1 LRQNRLN
8 NNTQFFDEQI
18 MELTLVVLAAGMG
31 SRYGGN
37 KQLDGIGPNG
47 EIIMDYSIHDAIKA
61 GFTKVVFIIRTD
73 LKEAF
78 DNHYA
83 ERFKG
88 KIKMEYAFQ
97 DQYDRHTAEYQSM
110 RLKPWGTTHAIL
122 AAKHLINEPFVVINA
137 DDYYG
142 HESFTEVVGAMSAL
156 KENEYL
162 IMGYGLLNTLSDHGT
177 VNRGVCQVDGGMML
191 TGIKETLSMGK
202 NGDKISYQEDG
213 KGYNLAPDTYVS
225 MNFWGFPASSLDLF
239 EDKFVDFVKE
249 NNEDPKAE
257 CFIPVEVD
265 NLMAEGK
272 ATVKVVPTSA
282 SWLGVTYQEDKP
294 HVVAGIKKMIA
305 EGVYPSKVK

>member
-1 LRQNRLN
+1 M
-8 NNTQFFDEQI
+8 D
-18 MELTLVVLAAGMG
+18 LTLVVLAAGMG

-78 DNHYA
+78 EEHYA
-83 ERFKG
+83 SRFQG

-97 DQYDRHTAEYQSM
+97 NEYIEHTAAYQAM
-110 RLKPWGTTHAIL
+110 RKKPWGTTHAIL
-122 AAKHLINEPFVVINA
+122 AAKHLINEPFLVINA

-142 HESFTEVVGAMSAL
+142 HESFGEAVEAINNL
-156 KENEYL
+156 KENEHL
-162 IMGYGLLNTLSDHGT
+162 IMGYGLVNTLSDHGT
-177 VNRGVCQVDGGMML
+177 VNRGVCQVDENMNL
-191 TGIKETLSMGK
+191 TGIKETLAIGK
-202 NGDKISYQEDG
+202 EGDEISYEEDG
-213 KGYNLAPDTYVS
+213 QRFTLDPNTYVS
-225 MNFWGFPASSLDLF
+225 MNFWGFPETVLPQF
-239 EDKFVDFVKE
+239 EEKFVEFVAQ
-249 NNEDPKAE
+249 NHEDPKAE

-265 NLMAEGK
+265 NLMREGK

-294 HVVAGIKKMIA
+294 HVVSGINKMIA
-305 EGVYPSKVK
+305 DGVYPAEVK

>member
-1 LRQNRLN
+1 M
-8 NNTQFFDEQI
+8 D
-18 MELTLVVLAAGMG
+18 LTLVVLAAGMG

-78 DNHYA
+78 EEHYA
-83 ERFKG
+83 TRFQG

-97 DQYDRHTAEYQSM
+97 NEYTEHTAPYESM
-110 RLKPWGTTHAIL
+110 RKKPWGTTHAIL
-122 AAKHLINEPFVVINA
+122 AAKHLINEPFLVINA

-142 HESFTEVVGAMSAL
+142 TESFAEAVEAINGL
-156 KENEYL
+156 KENEHL
-162 IMGYGLLNTLSDHGT
+162 IMGYGLVNTLSDHGT
-177 VNRGVCQVDGGMML
+177 VNRGVCQVDADMNL
-191 TGIKETLSMGK
+191 TGIKETLAIGK
-202 NGDKISYQEDG
+202 DGDDISYEEDG
-213 KGYNLAPDTYVS
+213 QRYTLDPNTYVS
-225 MNFWGFPASSLDLF
+225 MNFWGFPPSVLPQF
-239 EDKFVDFVKE
+239 EEKFIDFVAK

-265 NLMAEGK
+265 NLMKEGK

-294 HVVAGIKKMIA
+294 HVVNGINKMIA
-305 EGVYPSKVK
+305 DGVYPAEVK

>member
-1 LRQNRLN
+1 M
-8 NNTQFFDEQI
+8 D
-18 MELTLVVLAAGMG
+18 LTLVVLAAGMG

-47 EIIMDYSIHDAIKA
+47 EIIMDYSIYDAIKA

-78 DNHYA
+78 EEHYST
-83 ERFKG
+83 RFQG

-97 DQYDRHTAEYQSM
+97 NEYTEHTAAYEAN
-110 RLKPWGTTHAIL
+110 RKKPWGTTHAIL
-122 AAKHLINEPFVVINA
+122 AAKHLINEPFLVINA

-142 HESFTEVVGAMSAL
+142 SESFGEAVEAMTQL
-156 KENEYL
+156 KDNEHL
-162 IMGYGLLNTLSDHGT
+162 IMGYGLVNTLSDHGT
-177 VNRGVCQVDGGMML
+177 VNRGVCQVDENMNL
-191 TGIKETLSMGK
+191 TGIKETLAIGK
-202 NGDKISYQEDG
+202 DGDEIFYAEEGVKYT
-213 KGYNLAPDTYVS
+213 LAPDTYVS
-225 MNFWGFPASSLDLF
+225 MNFWGFPASVLGQF
-239 EDKFVDFVKE
+239 EEKFIDFVVQ

-265 NLMAEGK
+265 NLMKEGK

-294 HVVAGIKKMIA
+294 HVVNGIKEMIA
-305 EGVYPSKVK
+305 NGVYPEEVK

>member
-1 LRQNRLN
+1 M
-8 NNTQFFDEQI
+8 D
-18 MELTLVVLAAGMG
+18 LTLVVLAAGMG

-61 GFTKVVFIIRTD
+61 GFNKVVFIIRTD

-83 ERFKG
+83 DRFKG

-97 DQYDRHTAEYQSM
+97 DQYDTHTAQYQAM

-122 AAKHLINEPFVVINA
+122 AAKHLVNEPYVVINA

-142 HESFTEVVGAMSAL
+142 HESFGEVVGAMKAL
-156 KENEYL
+156 KDNEYL

-177 VNRGVCQVDGGMML
+177 VNRGVCKVDENMML
-191 TGIKETLSMGK
+191 TEINERLSIGK
-202 NGDKISYQEDG
+202 NGNEISYEADG
-213 KGYNLAPDTYVS
+213 KSHGLAPDTYVS

-265 NLMAEGK
+265 NLMADK
-272 ATVKVVPTSA
+272 KVTVKVVPTSA

-305 EGVYPSKVK
+305 EGVYPSEVK

>member
-1 LRQNRLN
+1 M
-8 NNTQFFDEQI
+8 D
-18 MELTLVVLAAGMG
+18 LTLVILAAGMG

-78 DNHYA
+78 DAHYA

-97 DQYDRHTAEYQSM
+97 NEYTEHTATYEAN

-122 AAKHLINEPFVVINA
+122 AAKHLINEPFLVINA

-142 HESFTEVVGAMSAL
+142 NESFGEAVEAIKDL

-162 IMGYGLLNTLSDHGT
+162 IMGYGLANTLSDHGT
-177 VNRGVCQVDGGMML
+177 VNRGVCEVDENMNL
-191 TGIKETLSMGK
+191 TGIKETLSIGK
-202 NGDKISYQEDG
+202 EGSEISYEEDG
-213 KGYNLAPDTYVS
+213 IRHTLSADTYVS
-225 MNFWGFPASSLDLF
+225 MNFWGFPPSSLPHF
-239 EDKFVDFVKE
+239 EEKFVEFVKA

-272 ATVKVVPTSA
+272 ASVKVVPTSA

-294 HVVAGIKKMIA
+294 HVVAGIKKMIS
-305 EGVYPSKVK
+305 EGVYPEEIK

>member
-1 LRQNRLN
+1 M
-8 NNTQFFDEQI
+8 D
-18 MELTLVVLAAGMG
+18 LTLVVLAAGMG

-47 EIIMDYSIHDAIKA
+47 EIIMDYSIHDAINA

-78 DNHYA
+78 DEHYA
-83 ERFKG
+83 DRFQG

-97 DQYDRHTAEYQSM
+97 DQYTEHTAPYEAH
-110 RLKPWGTTHAIL
+110 RKKPWGTTHAIL
-122 AAKHLINEPFVVINA
+122 AAKHLINEPFLVINA

-142 HESFTEVVGAMSAL
+142 QESFAESVAAIKGL

-162 IMGYGLLNTLSDHGT
+162 IMGYKLVNTLSDHGT
-177 VNRGVCQVDGGMML
+177 VNRGVCQVDENHKL
-191 TGIKETLSMGK
+191 TGIKETLAIGK
-202 NGDKISYQEDG
+202 DGDEISYEEG
-213 KGYNLAPDTYVS
+213 GVKHSLSSDTYVS
-225 MNFWGFPASSLDLF
+225 MNFWGFPPSVLPLF
-239 EDKFVDFVKE
+239 EEKFIDFVAK
-249 NNEDPKAE
+249 NNQDPKAE

-282 SWLGVTYQEDKP
+282 SWLGVTYKEDKP
-294 HVVAGIKKMIA
+294 FVVEGINQMISD
-305 EGVYPSKVK
+305 GKYPEEVK

>member
-1 LRQNRLN
+1 M
-8 NNTQFFDEQI
+8 D
-18 MELTLVVLAAGMG
+18 LTLVVLAAGMG

-78 DNHYA
+78 EEHYA
-83 ERFKG
+83 TRFQG

-97 DQYDRHTAEYQSM
+97 NEYIEHTAPYESM
-110 RLKPWGTTHAIL
+110 RKKPWGTTHAIL
-122 AAKHLINEPFVVINA
+122 AAKHLINEPFLVINA

-142 HESFTEVVGAMSAL
+142 AESFGEAVEAIKGL
-156 KENEYL
+156 KENEHL
-162 IMGYGLLNTLSDHGT
+162 IMGYGLVNTLSDHGT
-177 VNRGVCQVDGGMML
+177 VNRGVCQVDADMNL
-191 TGIKETLSMGK
+191 TGIKETLAIGK
-202 NGDKISYQEDG
+202 EGDEISYEENGQRYTLD
-213 KGYNLAPDTYVS
+213 PSTYVS
-225 MNFWGFPASSLDLF
+225 MNFWGFPPSVLPQF
-239 EDKFVDFVKE
+239 EEKFIDFVAK

-265 NLMAEGK
+265 NLMKEGK

-294 HVVAGIKKMIA
+294 HVVNGINRMIA
-305 EGVYPSKVK
+305 DGVYPAEVK

>member
-1 LRQNRLN
+1 M
-8 NNTQFFDEQI
+8 D
-18 MELTLVVLAAGMG
+18 LTLVVLAAGMG

-47 EIIMDYSIHDAIKA
+47 EIIMDYSIYDAINA

-78 DNHYA
+78 DDHYKN
-83 ERFKG
+83 RFEG

-97 DQYDRHTAEYQSM
+97 NEYTEHTAEYEAN
-110 RLKPWGTTHAIL
+110 RKKPWGTTHAIL

-142 HESFTEVVGAMSAL
+142 QESFGEVVEAMKNL

-162 IMGYGLLNTLSDHGT
+162 IMGYGLVNTLSDHGT
-177 VNRGVCQVDGGMML
+177 VNRGVCQVDDKMNL
-191 TGIKETLSMGK
+191 TGIKETLAISK
-202 NGDKISYQEDG
+202 DGDKITYEENGDTHSL
-213 KGYNLAPDTYVS
+213 NADTYVS
-225 MNFWGFPASSLDLF
+225 MNFWGFPPSVLDHF
-239 EDKFVDFVKE
+239 EAKFIDFVKE
-249 NNEDPKAE
+249 NNENPKSE

-265 NLMAEGK
+265 NLMNEGK
-272 ATVKVVPTSA
+272 ASVKVVPTSA

-294 HVVAGIKKMIA
+294 HVVNGINKMIA
-305 EGVYPSKVK
+305 DGKYPRRD

>member
-1 LRQNRLN
+1 M
-8 NNTQFFDEQI
+8 D
-18 MELTLVVLAAGMG
+18 LTLVVLAAGMG

-78 DNHYA
+78 EQHYA
-83 ERFKG
+83 NRFQG

-97 DQYDRHTAEYQSM
+97 NEYTEHTAAYESM
-110 RLKPWGTTHAIL
+110 RKKPWGTTHAIL
-122 AAKHLINEPFVVINA
+122 AAKHLINEPFLVINA

-142 HESFTEVVGAMSAL
+142 QESFGEAVEAINSL
-156 KENEYL
+156 KENEHL
-162 IMGYGLLNTLSDHGT
+162 IMGYHLVNTLSDHGT
-177 VNRGVCQVDGGMML
+177 VNRGVCQVDENMNL
-191 TGIKETLSMGK
+191 TGIKETLAIGK
-202 NGDKISYQEDG
+202 DGDEISYEENG
-213 KGYNLAPDTYVS
+213 ERFTLKPDTYVS
-225 MNFWGFPASSLDLF
+225 MNFWGFPPSVLPQF
-239 EDKFVDFVKE
+239 EEKFIEFVAK

-265 NLMAEGK
+265 NLMKEGK

-294 HVVAGIKKMIA
+294 HVVNGINKMIA
-305 EGVYPSKVK
+305 DGVYPAEVK